1 MSILDELGLDPDD
14 FDWEDLAACQN
25 MPLNYFYERYEEDTV
40 HARNADALCFSCP
53 VQRECLKTGV
63 ENKEW
68 GLWGGV
74 FLNNGVVDV
83 NRNEHKSEEDW
94 ERVRQGIDKP

>member
-1 MSILDELGLDPDD
+1 MSILDELGLDPED
-14 FDWEDLAACQN
+14 FGWEDLAACQFA
-25 MPLNYFYERYEEDTV
+25 PIEEFYEAYEEDV
-40 HARNADALCFSCP
+40 IVARNSDARCFSCP
-53 VQRECLKTGV
+53 VQRECLTRGV

-74 FLNNGVVDV
+74 FLSNGVVDT

-94 ERVRQGIDKP
+94 ERVREGIGG